1 MDIAWTA
8 CLAPCLRS
16 WLEGL
21 KWQEVAPCSGPRMTR
36 ALSVIRLAPCEAG
49 PCEDSLQL
57 GLQTEALCAATRH
70 GLGFSQWGGRAPWE
84 SAGGEHAKQGK
95 ACMTIPREAQ
105 ASLPPQTITS
115 PPRFKVRGHRLHP
128 LKGMF
133 SKLPQGEATHCRSI
147 ERTRDGG
154 PDAGT
159 DCKLPG
165 NSYGLSEKGWD
176 LVPMWLYYTILSL

>member
-1 MDIAWTA
+1 
-8 CLAPCLRS
+8 
-16 WLEGL
+16 
-21 KWQEVAPCSGPRMTR
+21 
-36 ALSVIRLAPCEAG
+36 
-49 PCEDSLQL
+49 
-57 GLQTEALCAATRH
+57 
-70 GLGFSQWGGRAPWE
+70 
-84 SAGGEHAKQGK
+84 
-95 ACMTIPREAQ
+95 MTIPREAQ

-176 LVPMWLYYTILSL
+176 LVLYYTIVAILLCGYTTLFFHYSLTLHSLL